1 MKEYIHA
8 TISSTL
14 AWAGNIYD
22 LLLITYV
29 YSYLMSYFSLSYFD
43 ITILFA
49 LGLIGRVLGG
59 MIFGKYADLI
69 GRKPVMII
77 GTGGYALFQLLMA
90 FSPNAILLF
99 IFRGLEGIFMGASW
113 TASMVLAYE
122 KAPASMRGLITGIYQ
137 SGYGIGYGLTGLA
150 YLFFINSMSYDWRI
164 FLLTGSLP
172 LLLLPYIHFKVSE
185 SIKIN
190 KETRKVKYKDYLRVL
205 INATIAMSGMFIAYF
220 SVFGNYTTVALSYAK
235 MPPYLLALLMLI
247 ANLLLAFGFVL
258 FGRLADKISK
268 RRLIYIGVS
277 GLLSSILFSVPP
289 FSFLINYDTMFI
301 GTVVF
306 AFSTGFW
313 PIMPLLLAESV
324 PICVRGF
331 LSGFA
336 YNMGGLIGG
345 ITNIILGIIYEIY
358 GILGLVRAID
368 IFVIFSLVLVFVS
381 VMTWPRY
388 KVSVKL
394 FTS

>member
-1 MKEYIHA
+1 
-8 TISSTL
+8 
-14 AWAGNIYD
+14 
-22 LLLITYV
+22 
-29 YSYLMSYFSLSYFD
+29 
-43 ITILFA
+43 
-49 LGLIGRVLGG
+49 
-59 MIFGKYADLI
+59 
-69 GRKPVMII
+69 
-77 GTGGYALFQLLMA
+77 
-90 FSPNAILLF
+90 
-99 IFRGLEGIFMGASW
+99 
-113 TASMVLAYE
+113 
-122 KAPASMRGLITGIYQ
+122 
-137 SGYGIGYGLTGLA
+137 
-150 YLFFINSMSYDWRI
+150 
-164 FLLTGSLP
+164 
-172 LLLLPYIHFKVSE
+172 
-185 SIKIN
+185 
-190 KETRKVKYKDYLRVL
+190 
-205 INATIAMSGMFIAYF
+205 MSGMFIAYF

-247 ANLLLAFGFVL
+247 ANLLLAFSFVL

>member
-164 FLLTGSLP
+164 FLITGSLP

-247 ANLLLAFGFVL
+247 ANLLLAFSFVL

-331 LSGFA
+331 CK
-336 YNMGGLIGG
+336 
-345 ITNIILGIIYEIY
+345 
-358 GILGLVRAID
+358 
-368 IFVIFSLVLVFVS
+368 
-381 VMTWPRY
+381 Y
-388 KVSVKL
+388 K
-394 FTS
+394 